1 MLTKQEYELLEL
13 CNALLPHGH
22 SAVHMSGLMLESAF
36 DEKTTRS
43 LVEKLTQRGYLAERR
58 ENRNTFLTLTAKGR
72 NLRAARGKRWFAA
85 AWKTVLLLIPLIR
98 LLIKYLNT

>member
-43 LVEKLTQRGYLAERR
+43 LVEKLTQRGYLA
-58 ENRNTFLTLTAKGR
+58 
-72 NLRAARGKRWFAA
+72 ARGKRWFAA